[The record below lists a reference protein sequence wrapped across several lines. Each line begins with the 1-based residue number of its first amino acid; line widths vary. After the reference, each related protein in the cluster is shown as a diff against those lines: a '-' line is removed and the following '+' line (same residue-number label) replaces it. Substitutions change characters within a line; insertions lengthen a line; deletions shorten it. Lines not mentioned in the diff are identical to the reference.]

1 MKEFVF
7 ELRGSI
13 YSGYNGS
20 GYVKYFIDKAGA
32 KPIRLKVNSYG
43 GDVNEALAI
52 ANLIKEHGDV
62 TIEFIGFNAS
72 AVTFMAFAA
81 KSIEMHEDAFWLAH
95 KASFPITIWDNM
107 NMDDIDGLIKSLESK
122 KKSAEA
128 IDLMIAS
135 KYAKRSG
142 KSVKDALDLMTEERW
157 MPASEAIEWKFVDK
171 IISSEG
177 QKVMAS
183 NEFIQSLE
191 ARGLPIKGI
200 ALDGT
205 QTQKKKTDDEPVT
218 RSFLKSLVD
227 GLFGAKNV
235 NNAIDNTVNNSI
247 DGDVDSSQSIYA
259 MNKDFIAVNSLL
271 KVDGLEIRDEKLLV
285 SSEQCKAIND
295 ALELSAKEKLDD
307 VKAKDDAIKAKVLVD
322 NQVSDA
328 IKVLD
333 DLSDDVKAADS
344 LKDKLDIVCNLLKK
358 LPAMADNDGDVDGYQ
373 AKSFKDVAL
382 DPINNF
388 DEY

>member
-1 MKEFVF
+1 
-7 ELRGSI
+7 
-13 YSGYNGS
+13 
-20 GYVKYFIDKAGA
+20 
-32 KPIRLKVNSYG
+32 
-43 GDVNEALAI
+43 
-52 ANLIKEHGDV
+52 
-62 TIEFIGFNAS
+62 
-72 AVTFMAFAA
+72 
-81 KSIEMHEDAFWLAH
+81 
-95 KASFPITIWDNM
+95 
-107 NMDDIDGLIKSLESK
+107 
-122 KKSAEA
+122 
-128 IDLMIAS
+128 
-135 KYAKRSG
+135 
-142 KSVKDALDLMTEERW
+142 
-157 MPASEAIEWKFVDK
+157 
-171 IISSEG
+171 
-177 QKVMAS
+177 
-183 NEFIQSLE
+183 
-191 ARGLPIKGI
+191 
-200 ALDGT
+200 
-205 QTQKKKTDDEPVT
+205 
-218 RSFLKSLVD
+218 
-227 GLFGAKNV
+227 
-235 NNAIDNTVNNSI
+235 
-247 DGDVDSSQSIYA
+247 